1 MANLVARVKNLLLS
15 PNTEWDAIG
24 LEAAEPR
31 KLIVGYVIPLAAL
44 PALATVFGLSVLGV
58 EVEGETVRAPWM
70 WMLASAA
77 LFFVMSVLGVL
88 LFALLINALAPT
100 FSAERNY
107 VQALKVSGYSITSA
121 MVAGIAT
128 AVPALGIV
136 ALIGASYSLYLLF
149 LGVPKLMR
157 PAADSATNY
166 SIVAT
171 ICALGLG
178 LLVGLAAMA
187 TIGPSARVLFPQLAA
202 IPGLAARNAPPA
214 APAAPKPAPVDLPL
228 LPAAPVASPPGL
240 VSTEALKALAPEKL
254 AGFDRVSLGVEA
266 SGPSSSHSV
275 SLDAE
280 YRRGKR
286 FIELEITH
294 SSTIATVIGFG
305 GPATSEYDRET
316 AEGYSRR
323 RREGAAIVV
332 EEWNKASKS
341 GSYARLTDDQFYV
354 KASGGDVTPDE
365 LKLAVESF
373 SAERLAQLERAP

>member
-15 PNTEWDAIG
+15 PNSEWDVIDREAIRSRN
-24 LEAAEPR
+24 LV
-31 KLIVGYVIPLAAL
+31 LGYVIPLAAL
-44 PALATVFGLSVLGV
+44 PAAATVFGLSVLGV
-58 EVEGETVRAPWM
+58 DVAGETVRAPWI

-77 LFFVMSVLGVL
+77 LFFAMSVLGVL
-88 LFALLINALAPT
+88 VFAALLNALAPT
-100 FSAERNY
+100 FGAERNY
-107 VQALKVSGYSITSA
+107 AQALKVSGYSITSA

-128 AVPALGIV
+128 AVPALGII

-149 LGVPKLMR
+149 LGVPRLMK
-157 PAADSATNY
+157 PAPNSATNY

-171 ICALGLG
+171 ACALVLG
-178 LLVGLAAMA
+178 LLVGLVAMT
-187 TIGPSARVLFPQLAA
+187 TIGPSAHVLFPQLAS
-202 IPGLAARNAPPA
+202 IPGMAAPSSVATVA
-214 APAAPKPAPVDLPL
+214 SAPAAPSPLPAPM
-228 LPAAPVASPPGL
+228 PVVSPSGL
-240 VSTEALKALAPEKL
+240 VSTDALKALAPEKL
-254 AGFDRVSLGVEA
+254 VGFDRVSLGVEA
-266 SGPSSSHSV
+266 SGLANSQSV

-294 SSTIATVIGFG
+294 SATIATLIGFG

-323 RREGAAIVV
+323 RREGAAIVA
-332 EEWNKASKS
+332 EEWNRASKS

-354 KASGGDVTPDE
+354 KASGGDVTPEE
-365 LKLAVESF
+365 LKQAVESF

>member
-15 PNTEWDAIG
+15 PHAEWDVIG
-24 LEAAEPR
+24 LEAADPS

-44 PALATVFGLSVLGV
+44 PAVATVFGLSVLGV
-58 EVEGETVRAPWM
+58 EVEGETIRAPWI

-77 LFFVMSVLGVL
+77 LFFVLSVVGVL
-88 LFALLINALAPT
+88 VFALLINGLAPT

-149 LGVPKLMR
+149 LGVPKLMK
-157 PAADSATNY
+157 PAPDSATNY

-171 ICALGLG
+171 LCALGLG
-178 LLVGLAAMA
+178 LVVGLAAMA
-187 TIGPSARVLFPQLAA
+187 TIGPYAHVLFPQLASM
-202 IPGLAARNAPPA
+202 PGMGAPRAAATTLAPVNPAPASLLAAAP
-214 APAAPKPAPVDLPL
+214 
-228 LPAAPVASPPGL
+228 PVASPPGL
-240 VSTEALKALAPEKL
+240 VSTDALKALAPAKL
-254 AGFDRVSLGVEA
+254 AGFDRVSLGVEVSGLSA
-266 SGPSSSHSV
+266 SKSV

-280 YRRGKR
+280 YRNGKR
-286 FIELEITH
+286 FIEIEITH
-294 SSTIATVIGFG
+294 SPTIASVIGFG

-323 RREGAAIVV
+323 RREGVAIVV

-354 KASGGDVTPDE
+354 KASGGEVTPEE

-373 SAERLAQLERAP
+373 SAQRLAQLERAP